1 MAVLLR
7 LFVLHLKK
15 FFRQPA
21 ILFWAVGFPVIM
33 AWVLGAAFSK
43 PDNPVV
49 PVGIL
54 SSGNMALM
62 VLPNIHWVPTTE
74 DMLHRDLRL
83 GVFSL
88 YVAPLDG
95 EFVAYYD
102 PKNQAAK
109 MAYLTLE
116 KSLSDLRGGSGL
128 MVEPIA
134 RQGSRYIDFLLPG
147 LAALSIMNS
156 ALWGLGWGTIEM
168 RMKKM
173 LRRMVAT
180 PMSKVAFLGSLI
192 LARIVVGLFEIL
204 ILFGFCKF
212 YFNISFLGSISA
224 FLMVFLAGNIAFCG
238 FGILVAS
245 RTSSTTIANGLINL
259 VTLPMMVLSGIF
271 FSYRQF
277 PAWAVSVIEYL
288 PLTQLADAF
297 RLLMNEP
304 VGVAH
309 VGFTVILLLVT
320 GLVTSAIGLRL
331 FRWH

>member
-1 MAVLLR
+1 MTVLYQ

-21 ILFWAVGFPVIM
+21 ILFWAVGFPVVM
-33 AWVLGAAFSK
+33 AWVLGVAFSK

-49 PVGIL
+49 PVGL
-54 SSGNMALM
+54 VATTGLNAPEFAN
-62 VLPNIHWVPTTE
+62 VEWVPTTE
-74 DMLHRDLRL
+74 KTLRRDLRL
-83 GVFSL
+83 GKFSL
-88 YVAPLDG
+88 YVSFEGNTPIAH
-95 EFVAYYD
+95 YD
-102 PKNQAAK
+102 PKNQSAK
-109 MAYLTLE
+109 LAYLTLE
-116 KSLSDLRGGSGL
+116 KSLLDHLGGSGL
-128 MVEPIA
+128 RVDRVS

-180 PMSKVAFLGSLI
+180 PMSKVSFLTSLI
-192 LARIVVGLFEIL
+192 LARMVVGLFEL
-204 ILFGFCKF
+204 FVLFGFCKL
-212 YFNISFLGSISA
+212 YFDLSFLGSPVA
-224 FLMVFLAGNIAFCG
+224 FLLVFLSGTIAFCG

-245 RTSSTTIANGLINL
+245 RTANTTVANGLINM
-259 VTLPMMVLSGIF
+259 VTLPMMVLSGVF

-277 PAWAVSVIEYL
+277 PDWAVSAIQYL
-288 PLTQLADAF
+288 PLTQLADMF

-304 VGVAH
+304 VGVAQ
-309 VGFTVILLLVT
+309 VGFPVVLLLLT
-320 GLVTSAIGLRL
+320 GIVTSALGLKL

>member
-1 MAVLLR
+1 MSVLLR

-33 AWVLGAAFSK
+33 AWVLGAAFSR
-43 PDNPVV
+43 PDNPIV

-54 SSGNMALM
+54 SSGSTALM
-62 VLPNIHWVPTTE
+62 VLPNIYWVPTTE
-74 DMLHRDLRL
+74 ANLRRDLRL
-83 GVFSL
+83 GIFSL
-88 YVAPLDG
+88 YVSPLEDN
-95 EFVAYYD
+95 FVAHYD

-128 MVEPIA
+128 GVEPIA

-173 LRRMVAT
+173 LRRMIAT
-180 PMSKVAFLGSLI
+180 PMSKVSFLGSLI
-192 LARIVVGLFEIL
+192 LSRLVVGMFELL

-212 YFNISFLGSISA
+212 YFNISFLGSLGA
-224 FLMVFLAGNIAFCG
+224 FSLVFVAGTIAFCG

-245 RTSSTTIANGLINL
+245 RTSSTAIANGLINM

-277 PAWAVSVIEYL
+277 PSWAVSVIEYL

-297 RLLMNEP
+297 RLLINEP

-309 VGFTVILLLVT
+309 IGFTVLLLLVT
-320 GLVTSAIGLRL
+320 GVVTSAIGLKF

>member
-1 MAVLLR
+1 MRVLLS
-7 LFVLHLKK
+7 LLSIHLKK

-21 ILFWAVGFPVIM
+21 ILFWAIGFPVIM
-33 AWVLGAAFSK
+33 AWILGVAFSK
-43 PDNPVV
+43 PDNPTVRIGV
-49 PVGIL
+49 L
-54 SSGNMALM
+54 SSSSVEIRSLS
-62 VLPNIHWVPTTE
+62 NIQFVPTTE
-74 DMLHRDLRL
+74 ATLRRDLRM
-83 GVFSL
+83 
-88 YVAPLDG
+88 G
-95 EFVAYYD
+95 EFATYIALSGDKVIAHYD

-109 MAYLTLE
+109 LAYLTLE
-116 KSLSDLRGGSGL
+116 KSISDRRGGSGL
-128 MVEPIA
+128 AVEKLS

-180 PMSKVAFLGSLI
+180 PMSKISFLLSLV
-192 LARIVVGLFEIL
+192 LARILVGAVELA
-204 ILFGFCKF
+204 ILFGFCTL
-212 YFNISFLGSISA
+212 YFDMVFLGSPLA
-224 FLMVFLAGNIAFCG
+224 FLAVFLSGTIAFCG

-259 VTLPMMVLSGIF
+259 VTLPMMILSGVF

-277 PAWAVSVIEYL
+277 PNWAVAVIEYL

-304 VGVAH
+304 VGFSHVWVSVAM
-309 VGFTVILLLVT
+309 LLCT
-320 GLVTSAIGLRL
+320 GVLTSIVGLRL

>member
-1 MAVLLR
+1 MSVLLR

-43 PDNPVV
+43 PDNPIV

-54 SSGNMALM
+54 SSGSTALM

-74 DMLHRDLRL
+74 ATLRRDLRL
-83 GVFSL
+83 GSFSL
-88 YVAPLDG
+88 YVSPLEDN
-95 EFVAYYD
+95 FVAHYD

-128 MVEPIA
+128 RVEPIA

-156 ALWGLGWGTIEM
+156 ALWGLGFGTIEM

-180 PMSKVAFLGSLI
+180 PMSKVSFLGSLI
-192 LARIVVGLFEIL
+192 LSRLVVGMFELL

-212 YFNISFLGSISA
+212 YFNISFLGSLGA
-224 FLMVFLAGNIAFCG
+224 FFLVFVAGTIAFCG

-245 RTSSTTIANGLINL
+245 RTSSTAIANGLINL

-277 PAWAVSVIEYL
+277 PSWAVSVIEYL

-309 VGFTVILLLVT
+309 IGFTVLLLLVT
-320 GLVTSAIGLRL
+320 GVVTSAIGLKL

>member
-1 MAVLLR
+1 MSVLLR
-7 LFVLHLKK
+7 LFVLHIKK

-54 SSGNMALM
+54 SSSHMPLS
-62 VLPNIHWVPTTE
+62 VLPNITWVPTTE
-74 DMLHRDLRL
+74 STLRRDLRL
-83 GVFSL
+83 GEFSL
-88 YVAPLDG
+88 YVSLDDG
-95 EFVAYYD
+95 RLTAHYD

-109 MAYLTLE
+109 LAYLTLE
-116 KSLSDLRGGSGL
+116 KSLSDLQGGSGL
-128 MVEPIA
+128 TVDPIS

-192 LARIVVGLFEIL
+192 MARIVVGLFELL
-204 ILFGFCKF
+204 ILFGFCKL
-212 YFNISFLGSISA
+212 YFNMSFIGSYTA

-245 RTSSTTIANGLINL
+245 RTSSTTIANGLINM
-259 VTLPMMVLSGIF
+259 VTLPMMVLSGVF

-277 PAWAVSVIEYL
+277 PEWAVSVIEYL

-309 VGFTVILLLVT
+309 VGFTVTLLLVT
-320 GLVTSAIGLRL
+320 GIVTSAIGLKL